1 MKTLSEQVTF
11 KVSRETLEA
20 LQARGKSYGLDANP
34 YARKLVEAG
43 LETDRSEDLADE
55 LRELLTVIRPM
66 ADRLSTTQSAAAT
79 TDATPGFQ
87 VEQLGEELGRALLEM
102 EERIAQKVGPSSVDS
117 HGLTTLADQLIE
129 LRADLNKTFAALL
142 HYQMNFSVEEAQRWV
157 DARLN
162 AGKR

>member
-20 LQARGKSYGLDANP
+20 LQSRGKSCGLDANP

-55 LRELLTVIRPM
+55 LRELLAVVRPLT
-66 ADRLSTTQSAAAT
+66 DRLANAESMAGAT
-79 TDATPGFQ
+79 TTTGFQ
-87 VEQLGEELGRALLEM
+87 FEQFGEEIGRALLEM
-102 EERIAQKVGPSSVDS
+102 EERLASRIAPPNVDS
-117 HGLTTLADQLIE
+117 QGLAALFNQLSE